1 MKPQTTNPEHQTY
14 QARIAS
20 ARADPTLADPFRNQ
34 PINIGTRAD
43 YRALARFHY
52 RQDPPA
58 TFEQILTIKHPKH
71 NATIAV
77 LVISRPTLN
86 AAWRNQAWPARYNT
100 RNKAQDAKRI
110 NDELRTISRVII
122 DPRYRSLGLATKL
135 IKHYLNNPL
144 TPHTEAVA
152 AMGTY
157 CPFFQNAGM
166 TPCHPTQPTPNTRLA
181 DALVHLAIPQGSLAQ
196 HIHSLT
202 NNSTTADSLTPTT
215 PTTSLSPQQTLRF
228 LGRELRIW
236 AKARPSHRHLAAAD
250 IHTLAKRAD
259 AELLT
264 KIAAYA
270 HASST
275 PPHPQSPLPSQHLSK
290 TQRSTPTQTPRTRT
304 TKHQT

>member
-1 MKPQTTNPEHQTY
+1 MKPHTTNPEHQTY

-20 ARADPTLADPFRNQ
+20 ARADPTISDPFRNQ
-34 PINIGTRAD
+34 PITIGTRAD

-58 TFEQILTIKHPKH
+58 TFEQILTIKHPNH

-86 AAWRNQAWPARYNT
+86 AAWRNQSWPARYNT
-100 RNKAQDAKRI
+100 KNKAQDAKRI
-110 NDELRTISRVII
+110 NEELRTISRVII

-181 DALVHLAIPQGSLAQ
+181 DALAHLAIPQGSLAK
-196 HIHSLT
+196 HIQSLT
-202 NNSTTADSLTPTT
+202 INLSNNTTADSITRPTPPTQLTQLTPK
-215 PTTSLSPQQTLRF
+215 QTLRF
-228 LGRELRIW
+228 LDRELRYW
-236 AKARPSHRHLAAAD
+236 AKGRPSHRHIAAAD
-250 IHTLAKRAD
+250 IQTLAKRAD

-264 KIAAYA
+264 SIAAYA
-270 HASST
+270 HAYSPTPSISSS
-275 PPHPQSPLPSQHLSK
+275 PQHHN
-290 TQRSTPTQTPRTRT
+290 ST
-304 TKHQT
+304 K